1 MKLTKTIISRIWWL
15 GRGTATVM
23 GLAVLLA
30 LTMGLTS
37 TALAG
42 TGVGAR
48 FHLGKINTV
57 DAVSTLVGTVSGP
70 TLSVENDESN
80 RAATALNLRMGN
92 PNLAPMQTNATGRV
106 INFNADDLD
115 GRDAS
120 SFADGTGGKAN
131 NADNLDGKDSSAFA
145 TGTNGKAK
153 DAFNADFAS
162 FAGDAQ
168 NAQVAADSNNLDGR
182 DSTSFANGTN
192 GKANDADR
200 LDGKDSSA
208 FVSSTFGTAPNANHL
223 DGQDSTRFFSGKTY
237 SVENSSLG
245 PGDGG
250 ITSRIALCDQGDNVL
265 GGGGGSFADEP
276 ILDSFPLG
284 SRSWFVSMRDDFG
297 PSEIRATALCADF
310 PPLR

>member
-1 MKLTKTIISRIWWL
+1 MIKTVAKKVVARILWMA
-15 GRGTATVM
+15 RGTATMV
-23 GLAVLLA
+23 GLAVMLA
-30 LTMGLTS
+30 LTVGLAS

-42 TGVGAR
+42 TGVGAP

-57 DAVSTLVGTVSGP
+57 DAVSTLVGEVSGP
-70 TLSVENDESN
+70 TLSVENDASN
-80 RAATALNLRMGN
+80 RAATALNLRMDN
-92 PNLAPMQTNATGRV
+92 PNLAPMRTNATGTV
-106 INFNADDLD
+106 VNFNADAVD

-120 SFADGTGGKAN
+120 SFAEGTDGKAN
-131 NADNLDGKDSSAFA
+131 DADKLDGLDSSSYLKTFGKAADADRLDGKDS
-145 TGTNGKAK
+145 
-153 DAFNADFAS
+153 
-162 FAGDAQ
+162 
-168 NAQVAADSNNLDGR
+168 
-182 DSTSFANGTN
+182 TSFASATN

-208 FVSSTFGTAPNANHL
+208 FVSSISGTAPNANNL

-245 PGDGG
+245 PGDGS
-250 ITSRIALCDQGDNVL
+250 ITSRIALCDEGDNVL

-284 SRSWFVSMRDDFG
+284 SRSWFVSMRDDSG